1 MSAPNNNNPFGTGPR
16 INRGTYKPG
25 QEMPK
30 INVQQYQGN
39 PFGGGLQA
47 RTRGGNP
54 NVMGAANNLLRG
66 DVQFS
71 QAGGQTGGRTT
82 LDPNKVP
89 PYRDLQPFM
98 DSGGN
103 VKYDPYTG
111 NKAGKRKTPGQIRS
125 EQTSNVSTG
134 LAQGPALQ
142 EASNFQFQNLPETQG
157 YMNQLQG
164 ATQNVM
170 GTSGQNLGAGM
181 QNTQDA
187 VGNILSTQDRMG
199 AFADQSGAAKEQ
211 ARQELGDLQR
221 QALSPDLDPMQRAFF
236 QQRADERLA
245 EVNNIEGGLVDAFQR
260 QRASDAAQLAA
271 RGVLDSGTASNVMG
285 ERERRLGLDINQLQ
299 REAGEISR
307 QEMGKEREGIRGAA
321 GQFGGIQSGQALG
334 EGNLVAQLLGSR
346 GQLGGTLGQLGL
358 GQGGIGAELAK
369 YGIGGMSELG
379 QLGLASRGQ
388 EADLQQ
394 AELSTRLMG
403 DQTQLNN
410 LQALE
415 NQEFARAAARKG
427 LGYQQELFDQMQ
439 KDRNKV
445 FGIF

>member
-1 MSAPNNNNPFGTGPR
+1 MSAPNYNPFG
-16 INRGTYKPG
+16 
-25 QEMPK
+25 
-30 INVQQYQGN
+30 QG
-39 PFGGGLQA
+39 FQA
-47 RTRGGNP
+47 RTRGNNP
-54 NVMGAANNLLRG
+54 NVMGAANNLLG
-66 DVQFS
+66 GNLKFS
-71 QAGGQTGGRTT
+71 QAGGRTT
-82 LDPNKVP
+82 LDPNRVP
-89 PYRDLQPFM
+89 NYRDLQPFM
-98 DSGGN
+98 GAGGK

-111 NKAGKRKTPGQIRS
+111 KGVAASKRKTPGQIR
-125 EQTSNVSTG
+125 EQQISNVSTN

-164 ATQNVM
+164 ASRGAM
-170 GTSGQNLGAGM
+170 RAAGQNLGAGM

-307 QEMGKEREGIRGAA
+307 QEVGKEREGIRGAA
-321 GQFGGIQSGQALG
+321 GQFGGIQSGQSLG

-410 LQALE
+410 VQALE
-415 NQEFARAAARKG
+415 NQELARAATRRG
-427 LGYQQELFDQMQ
+427 MRQQQQLFDQMGN
-439 KDRNKV
+439 NKGSS
-445 FGIF
+445 FGSNALGFLTGGISKLF

>member
-1 MSAPNNNNPFGTGPR
+1 MSAPNYNPFG
-16 INRGTYKPG
+16 
-25 QEMPK
+25 
-30 INVQQYQGN
+30 QG
-39 PFGGGLQA
+39 FQA
-47 RTRGGNP
+47 RTRGNNP
-54 NVMGAANNLLRG
+54 NVMGAANNLLG
-66 DVQFS
+66 GNLKFS
-71 QAGGQTGGRTT
+71 QAGGRTT
-82 LDPNKVP
+82 LDPNKLASA
-89 PYRDLQPFM
+89 RDLQPFTGP
-98 DSGGN
+98 GGK
-103 VKYDPYTG
+103 VKYDPFSNNTIAQ
-111 NKAGKRKTPGQIRS
+111 NKRKTPNQFR
-125 EQTSNVSTG
+125 EQQVSDISSN

-164 ATQNVM
+164 ASRGAM
-170 GTSGQNLGAGM
+170 RASGQNLRAGM

-307 QEMGKEREGIRGAA
+307 QEVGKEREGIRGAA
-321 GQFGGIQSGQALG
+321 GQFGGIQSGQSLG
-334 EGNLVAQLLGSR
+334 EGGLVAQLLGSR

-410 LQALE
+410 LQALI
-415 NQEFARAAARKG
+415 NQELGRYATRKG

-439 KDRNKV
+439 KDRGKL
-445 FGIF
+445 FGLF

>member
-1 MSAPNNNNPFGTGPR
+1 MSAPNYNPFG
-16 INRGTYKPG
+16 
-25 QEMPK
+25 
-30 INVQQYQGN
+30 QG
-39 PFGGGLQA
+39 FQA
-47 RTRGGNP
+47 RTRGNNP
-54 NVMGAANNLLRG
+54 NVMGAANNLLG
-66 DVQFS
+66 GNLKFS
-71 QAGGQTGGRTT
+71 QAGGRQT
-82 LDPNKVP
+82 LDPNRVP
-89 PYRDLQPFM
+89 NYRDLQPFM
-98 DSGGN
+98 GSGGK

-111 NKAGKRKTPGQIRS
+111 KGVAAGKRKTPGQIR
-125 EQTSNVSTG
+125 EQQISNVSTN

-164 ATQNVM
+164 ASRGAM
-170 GTSGQNLGAGM
+170 RAAGQNLGAGM
-181 QNTQDA
+181 QN
-187 VGNILSTQDRMG
+187 TQDRMG

-307 QEMGKEREGIRGAA
+307 QEVGKEREGIRGAA
-321 GQFGGIQSGQALG
+321 GQFGGIQSGQSLG

-410 LQALE
+410 YQALL
-415 NQEFARAAARKG
+415 NQELGRYATRKG
-427 LGYQQELFDQMQ
+427 LGYQKELFDQMQ
-439 KDRNKV
+439 KDRDKKF
-445 FGIF
+445 FGLF